1 MKLAFLAVLLFTI
14 PVLYA
19 NPAKADVRDLVN
31 RWWAEFRRPKC
42 LWCRVTVRRGNVCQ
56 SEECR
61 KLELD
66 SKAW

>member
-19 NPAKADVRDLVN
+19 TPANADVRDLVN

-56 SEECR
+56 SEECY
-61 KLELD
+61 KLDLD